1 VATHEDSRPSI
12 GELWLDI
19 NKLDDP
25 PCEDTSVVHARNALI
40 HRKRSAA
47 SIGNISKC
55 SRCDGNKDSLAD
67 VAGMSSIRTKQRKG
81 GSTRREAAWIL
92 SDAPGA
98 ISPRMRR
105 SFVDR
110 RYSHLTGMVL
120 VNGRLFEMNLFVWV
134 IM

>member
-67 VAGMSSIRTKQRKG
+67 VAGMSRLEQNSAKVDPREGKLR
-81 GSTRREAAWIL
+81 GSCL
-92 SDAPGA
+92 L
-98 ISPRMRR
+98 
-105 SFVDR
+105 
-110 RYSHLTGMVL
+110 HLVL
-120 VNGRLFEMNLFVWV
+120 FLRVCEGLL
-134 IM
+134 